1 MTSLLWGRLY
11 KYPCLFRLQYNCPV
25 FPSNNQE
32 RQRSGQLFFGIL
44 IFFLLRWFVL
54 SLGTLR
60 WEINKYLIDG
70 RNILIQS
77 ERSVR
82 RLTDYSKKAP
92 VLGSGFSLLPPQ
104 SPCGF
109 SALARLY
116 YLIAPNQ
123 NRHTTQATDEGKS
136 KWVERMA
143 YRKVFGP
150 LSRPFRLS
158 LAPPPPSKYLPLWVS
173 EDELLPAFNGNG
185 YVIWSWA
192 SINFLSCFNW
202 WANNCVSG
210 PITKHECWPLSSAVA
225 TSAENRCV
233 SFIYFHIPSYLK
245 EFLRETDR
253 YNNFASWR
261 KTFHKYKC
269 AYYHPVAPGAD

>member
-11 KYPCLFRLQYNCPV
+11 KCPCLFRLQYNCPV

-44 IFFLLRWFVL
+44 IFFMLRWFVL

-158 LAPPPPSKYLPLWVS
+158 LAPP
-173 EDELLPAFNGNG
+173 
-185 YVIWSWA
+185 A
-192 SINFLSCFNW
+192 SICLSGSPRMSC
-202 WANNCVSG
+202 CL
-210 PITKHECWPLSSAVA
+210 LSMGMDMLFG
-225 TSAENRCV
+225 RG
-233 SFIYFHIPSYLK
+233 HQ
-245 EFLRETDR
+245 
-253 YNNFASWR
+253 
-261 KTFHKYKC
+261 
-269 AYYHPVAPGAD
+269 

>member
-1 MTSLLWGRLY
+1 MAISCSGFNTIALFSRGIIEIDNALVNASL
-11 KYPCLFRLQYNCPV
+11 V
-25 FPSNNQE
+25 FWFCFAEMICSVPWNSPIGDYQ
-32 RQRSGQLFFGIL
+32 
-44 IFFLLRWFVL
+44 IFDWRA
-54 SLGTLR
+54 
-60 WEINKYLIDG
+60 
-70 RNILIQS
+70 NILIQS

-82 RLTDYSKKAP
+82 RRTDYSKKAP

-109 SALARLY
+109 SALARFY
-116 YLIAPNQ
+116 YLSAPNQ
-123 NRHTTQATDEGKS
+123 NRHATQATDLGREKVWMGGKS
-136 KWVERMA
+136 GA
-143 YRKVFGP
+143 HFP
-150 LSRPFRLS
+150 ARLDFPS
-158 LAPPPPSKYLPLWVS
+158 PPSKYLPLWVS
-173 EDELLPAFNGNG
+173 EDELLPAFSGNG
-185 YVIWSWA
+185 YVIWSWT

-210 PITKHECWPLSSAVA
+210 PITKHECWPLSSAEA

-233 SFIYFHIPSYLK
+233 SFVYFHIPSYLK

-261 KTFHKYKC
+261 KTFYKYKC